1 MKKNTK
7 ILLGLGAVIAAYLIL
22 KPKMVKASNNKTLPS
37 KVNMPS
43 SNVCPDGYIEEVINC
58 ISAPCPRGG
67 CRLATI
73 KEQEEYKLQIQLRD
87 LQSKVIP
94 YNNNP
99 YYNPWDAHLN
109 SRTPDY
115 VMTSQEME
123 ACNQDPRNC
132 KM

>member
-1 MKKNTK
+1 MEKNTK
-7 ILLGLGAVIAAYLIL
+7 ILIGVGAVIAAYLIL
-22 KPKMVKASNNKTLPS
+22 KPKTVKASDNKTLPS
-37 KVNMPS
+37 KVSMPS

-58 ISAPCPRGG
+58 IAAPCPRGD

-94 YNNNP
+94 YKKTYN
-99 YYNPWDAHLN
+99 NPWDMY

-115 VMTSQEME
+115 IMTQQEME
-123 ACNQDPRNC
+123 ACNQDFRNC